1 MSELTQQQV
10 IDYLMGE
17 NGTFSERKSAR
28 IAVQRI
34 KQQAETIEQL
44 MRQRDSYRHEANA
57 LNLENEQQAKT
68 IANLQFH
75 NKGLQTEANAL
86 KAEVSEL
93 KSELNCRSNAII
105 ELESGL
111 NSVNEYKDKLT
122 AAVLVLVDQC
132 KSGEVSLGAIYDVDI
147 LLGE

>member
-1 MSELTQQQV
+1 MSDLKRVDVDCDGTEYACDDG
-10 IDYLMGE
+10 DYAPYKE
-17 NGTFSERKSAR
+17 
-28 IAVQRI
+28 AVSI
-34 KQQAETIEQL
+34 IEQL
-44 MRQRDSYRHEANA
+44 KA
-57 LNLENEQQAKT
+57 
-68 IANLQFH
+68 
-75 NKGLQTEANAL
+75 EANAL

-93 KSELNCRSNAII
+93 KSELNCRSNTII

-122 AAVLVLVDQC
+122 AAVSVLVDQC

>member
-34 KQQAETIEQL
+34 KQQEE
-44 MRQRDSYRHEANA
+44 
-57 LNLENEQQAKT
+57 T

-75 NKGLQTEANAL
+75 NQGLQTEANAL
-86 KAEVSEL
+86 KSENNQL
-93 KSELNCRSNAII
+93 KSE
-105 ELESGL
+105 L

>member
-34 KQQAETIEQL
+34 KQQAETI
-44 MRQRDSYRHEANA
+44 
-57 LNLENEQQAKT
+57 
-68 IANLQFH
+68 ANLQFH
-75 NKGLQTEANAL
+75 NKGLQSEANAL
-86 KAEVSEL
+86 KSEVIDL
-93 KSELNCRSNAII
+93 KSE
-105 ELESGL
+105 L

-132 KSGEVSLGAIYDVDI
+132 KSGEISLGAIYDVDV
-147 LLGE
+147 LLGDL

>member
-44 MRQRDSYRHEANA
+44 MRQRDGYRHEATA
-57 LNLENEQQAKT
+57 LGIENERLEIEIDQVRMENNRLKV
-68 IANLQFH
+68 QF
-75 NKGLQTEANAL
+75 G
-86 KAEVSEL
+86 V
-93 KSELNCRSNAII
+93 LN
-105 ELESGL
+105 
-111 NSVNEYKDKLT
+111 D
-122 AAVLVLVDQC
+122 
-132 KSGEVSLGAIYDVDI
+132 
-147 LLGE
+147 

>member
-1 MSELTQQQV
+1 MSDFTQQQV
-10 IDYLMGE
+10 IDYLLGE

-34 KQQAETIEQL
+34 KQQAETI
-44 MRQRDSYRHEANA
+44 
-57 LNLENEQQAKT
+57 
-68 IANLQFH
+68 ANLQFH
-75 NKGLQTEANAL
+75 NRGLQTEANAL
-86 KAEVSEL
+86 KSEVSEL
-93 KSELNCRSNAII
+93 KSELNCRSNTII

-122 AAVLVLVDQC
+122 AAVLVLVDQL